1 MSKYLIT
8 AFPYATQYGKLEIPD
23 DVDEVKE
30 YIKDHWDDIQFDEPE
45 LDYCGTDFDY
55 ETEPEDY

>member
-8 AFPYATQYGKLEIPD
+8 AFPYATQYGRLEIPD
-23 DVDEVKE
+23 DVEDVNE
-30 YIKDHWDDIQFDEPE
+30 YIRLHWDEIKFDEPE

-55 ETEPEDY
+55 ETEPEY

>member
-8 AFPYATQYGKLEIPD
+8 AFPYATQYGRLEIPD
-23 DVDEVKE
+23 DVEEVKE
-30 YIKDHWDDIQFDEPE
+30 YIKDHWNEIQFEEPE

-55 ETEPEDY
+55 ETEPED

>member
-8 AFPYATQYGKLEIPD
+8 AFPYATQYGRLEIPD
-23 DVDEVKE
+23 GVEDAKS
-30 YIKDHWDDIQFDEPE
+30 YIEDHWDEIQFGEPE

-55 ETEPEDY
+55 ETEPED